1 MVEALFITNLEL
13 NENEGIYKKI
23 YAEATAIGKAVGS
36 CNLLMKCGS
45 GTKVVDTLSEKT
57 SIEELNVLT
66 LAQKYV
72 EENSLKLIYI
82 RLMVPNFSLIA
93 LMKTAQQRGIKVLYE
108 IPTYPYYGE
117 QFRASRKKYRAVAKI
132 AVDAMFS
139 PLIKKYADH
148 IVIIRSNSKIRLH
161 HKMVEINNGVNTEK
175 IKSKENYDSKDGVF
189 RMVTVGTLFPY
200 HGYDRVL
207 AGLKDCKE
215 EVDGHPVEFHIVG
228 ASQTIDELKA
238 QAQKLGSKRVIF
250 HGMKKTDELNEMYE
264 EFDVGLG
271 CLALHRRN
279 ADIDTTLKI
288 IEYYCRGVPVVTSGK
303 SPYKDPAVTICVP
316 DGEDPVD
323 INRLYCKWKNIDEK
337 KLRKLS
343 EQAKKEFS
351 WNFIMKQ
358 LLMACGIV

>member
-1 MVEALFITNLEL
+1 
-13 NENEGIYKKI
+13 
-23 YAEATAIGKAVGS
+23 
-36 CNLLMKCGS
+36 
-45 GTKVVDTLSEKT
+45 
-57 SIEELNVLT
+57 
-66 LAQKYV
+66 
-72 EENSLKLIYI
+72 
-82 RLMVPNFSLIA
+82 MVPNFSLIA

-175 IKSKENYDSKDGVF
+175 IKSKENYGSKDGVF

-228 ASQTIDELKA
+228 ASQTIDELKE
-238 QAQKLGSKRVIF
+238 QAQKLGLKRVIF
-250 HGMKKTDELNEMYE
+250 HGMKTTDELNEMYE
-264 EFDVGLG
+264 DFDVGLG

-316 DGEDPVD
+316 DGEEAVN
-323 INRLYCKWKNIDEK
+323 INRLYRKWKNIDK
-337 KLRKLS
+337 DKQQKLS

-358 LLMACGIV
+358 LLMVCGIV

>member
-1 MVEALFITNLEL
+1 
-13 NENEGIYKKI
+13 
-23 YAEATAIGKAVGS
+23 
-36 CNLLMKCGS
+36 
-45 GTKVVDTLSEKT
+45 
-57 SIEELNVLT
+57 
-66 LAQKYV
+66 
-72 EENSLKLIYI
+72 
-82 RLMVPNFSLIA
+82 
-93 LMKTAQQRGIKVLYE
+93 MKTAQQRGIKVLYE

-238 QAQKLGSKRVIF
+238 QAQKLGLKRVIF

>member
-1 MVEALFITNLEL
+1 MDALFITNLEL

-23 YAEATAIGKAVGS
+23 CAEATAIGRAVGN
-36 CNLLMKCGS
+36 CHLLMKCGS
-45 GTKVVDTLSEKT
+45 GTKVVDTYSGKT
-57 SIEELNVLT
+57 ATKELDVLT
-66 LAQKYV
+66 FAKNCV
-72 EENSLKLIYI
+72 EEPSLKLIYI
-82 RLMVPNFSLIA
+82 RLMIPNPSLIA
-93 LMKTAQQRGIKVLYE
+93 LMKAAKKHGVKVLYE

-132 AVDAMFS
+132 AIDALFS

-148 IVIIRSNSKIRLH
+148 IVIIKSNSKIWLH
-161 HKMVEINNGVNTEK
+161 SKMVEINNGVNTEK
-175 IKSKENYDSKDGVF
+175 IKSKTEYDTKDGTF

-207 AGLKDCKE
+207 AGLKNCNEKVYD
-215 EVDGHPVEFHIVG
+215 HPVEFHVVG
-228 ASQTIDELKA
+228 ASQTINELKE
-238 QAQKLGSKRVIF
+238 QAQKLGLKRVIF
-250 HGMKKTDELNEMYE
+250 HGMKTTDELNEMYE
-264 EFDVGLG
+264 KFDVGLG

-303 SPYKDPAVTICVP
+303 SPYKNPAVTIQIP

-323 INRLYCKWKNIDEK
+323 INSLYNEWKSIDKDE
-337 KLRKLS
+337 LRALS

-351 WNFIMKQ
+351 WDFIMKQ
-358 LLMACGIV
+358 LLMTCGIV

>member
-1 MVEALFITNLEL
+1 
-13 NENEGIYKKI
+13 
-23 YAEATAIGKAVGS
+23 
-36 CNLLMKCGS
+36 
-45 GTKVVDTLSEKT
+45 
-57 SIEELNVLT
+57 
-66 LAQKYV
+66 
-72 EENSLKLIYI
+72 
-82 RLMVPNFSLIA
+82 MVPNFSLIA

-238 QAQKLGSKRVIF
+238 QAQKLGLKRVIF

-323 INRLYCKWKNIDEK
+323 INRLYCKWKNIDGK

>member
-1 MVEALFITNLEL
+1 
-13 NENEGIYKKI
+13 
-23 YAEATAIGKAVGS
+23 
-36 CNLLMKCGS
+36 
-45 GTKVVDTLSEKT
+45 
-57 SIEELNVLT
+57 
-66 LAQKYV
+66 
-72 EENSLKLIYI
+72 
-82 RLMVPNFSLIA
+82 MVPNFSLIA

-175 IKSKENYDSKDGVF
+175 IKSKENYGSKDGMF

-228 ASQTIDELKA
+228 ASQTIDELKE
-238 QAQKLGSKRVIF
+238 QAQKLGLKRVIF
-250 HGMKKTDELNEMYE
+250 HGMKTTDELNEMYE
-264 EFDVGLG
+264 DFDVGLG

-316 DGEDPVD
+316 DGEEAVN
-323 INRLYCKWKNIDEK
+323 INRLYRKWKNIDK
-337 KLRKLS
+337 DKQQKLS

>member
-1 MVEALFITNLEL
+1 
-13 NENEGIYKKI
+13 
-23 YAEATAIGKAVGS
+23 
-36 CNLLMKCGS
+36 
-45 GTKVVDTLSEKT
+45 
-57 SIEELNVLT
+57 
-66 LAQKYV
+66 
-72 EENSLKLIYI
+72 
-82 RLMVPNFSLIA
+82 MVPNFSLIA

-238 QAQKLGSKRVIF
+238 QAQKLGLKRVIF

>member
-1 MVEALFITNLEL
+1 
-13 NENEGIYKKI
+13 
-23 YAEATAIGKAVGS
+23 
-36 CNLLMKCGS
+36 
-45 GTKVVDTLSEKT
+45 
-57 SIEELNVLT
+57 
-66 LAQKYV
+66 
-72 EENSLKLIYI
+72 
-82 RLMVPNFSLIA
+82 MVPNFSLIA

-175 IKSKENYDSKDGVF
+175 IKSKENYGSKDGVF

-228 ASQTIDELKA
+228 ASQTIDELKE
-238 QAQKLGSKRVIF
+238 QAQKLGLKRVIF
-250 HGMKKTDELNEMYE
+250 HGMKTTDELNEMYE
-264 EFDVGLG
+264 DFDVGLG

-288 IEYYCRGVPVVTSGK
+288 IEYYCRGVPVATSGK

-316 DGEDPVD
+316 DGEEAVN
-323 INRLYCKWKNIDEK
+323 INRLYRKWKNIDK
-337 KLRKLS
+337 DKQQKLS

>member
-1 MVEALFITNLEL
+1 MEALFITNLEL

-175 IKSKENYDSKDGVF
+175 IKSKENYDSKDGAF
-189 RMVTVGTLFPY
+189 
-200 HGYDRVL
+200 
-207 AGLKDCKE
+207 
-215 EVDGHPVEFHIVG
+215 
-228 ASQTIDELKA
+228 S
-238 QAQKLGSKRVIF
+238 
-250 HGMKKTDELNEMYE
+250 
-264 EFDVGLG
+264 
-271 CLALHRRN
+271 
-279 ADIDTTLKI
+279 
-288 IEYYCRGVPVVTSGK
+288 
-303 SPYKDPAVTICVP
+303 
-316 DGEDPVD
+316 
-323 INRLYCKWKNIDEK
+323 
-337 KLRKLS
+337 LS
-343 EQAKKEFS
+343 R
-351 WNFIMKQ
+351 I
-358 LLMACGIV
+358 

>member
-1 MVEALFITNLEL
+1 
-13 NENEGIYKKI
+13 
-23 YAEATAIGKAVGS
+23 
-36 CNLLMKCGS
+36 
-45 GTKVVDTLSEKT
+45 
-57 SIEELNVLT
+57 
-66 LAQKYV
+66 
-72 EENSLKLIYI
+72 
-82 RLMVPNFSLIA
+82 MVPNFSLIA

-117 QFRASRKKYRAVAKI
+117 QIRASRKKYRAVAKI

-175 IKSKENYDSKDGVF
+175 IKSRENYGSKDGVF

-228 ASQTIDELKA
+228 ASQTIDELKE
-238 QAQKLGSKRVIF
+238 QAQKLGLKRVIF
-250 HGMKKTDELNEMYE
+250 HGMKTTDELNEMYE
-264 EFDVGLG
+264 DFDVGLG

-316 DGEDPVD
+316 DGEEAVN
-323 INRLYCKWKNIDEK
+323 INRLYRKWKNIDK
-337 KLRKLS
+337 DKQQKLS

>member
-1 MVEALFITNLEL
+1 
-13 NENEGIYKKI
+13 
-23 YAEATAIGKAVGS
+23 
-36 CNLLMKCGS
+36 
-45 GTKVVDTLSEKT
+45 
-57 SIEELNVLT
+57 
-66 LAQKYV
+66 
-72 EENSLKLIYI
+72 
-82 RLMVPNFSLIA
+82 
-93 LMKTAQQRGIKVLYE
+93 
-108 IPTYPYYGE
+108 
-117 QFRASRKKYRAVAKI
+117 
-132 AVDAMFS
+132 
-139 PLIKKYADH
+139 
-148 IVIIRSNSKIRLH
+148 
-161 HKMVEINNGVNTEK
+161 MVEINNGVNTEK

-238 QAQKLGSKRVIF
+238 QAQKLGLKRVIF

>member
-1 MVEALFITNLEL
+1 
-13 NENEGIYKKI
+13 
-23 YAEATAIGKAVGS
+23 
-36 CNLLMKCGS
+36 
-45 GTKVVDTLSEKT
+45 
-57 SIEELNVLT
+57 
-66 LAQKYV
+66 
-72 EENSLKLIYI
+72 
-82 RLMVPNFSLIA
+82 MVPNFSLIA

-161 HKMVEINNGVNTEK
+161 HKMVEINNEVNTEK
-175 IKSKENYDSKDGVF
+175 IKSKENYGSKDGVF

-228 ASQTIDELKA
+228 ASQTIDELKE
-238 QAQKLGSKRVIF
+238 QAQKLGLKRVIF
-250 HGMKKTDELNEMYE
+250 HGMKTTDELNEMYE
-264 EFDVGLG
+264 DFDVGLG

-316 DGEDPVD
+316 DGEEAVN
-323 INRLYCKWKNIDEK
+323 INRLYRKWKNIDK
-337 KLRKLS
+337 DKQQKLS

>member
-1 MVEALFITNLEL
+1 
-13 NENEGIYKKI
+13 
-23 YAEATAIGKAVGS
+23 
-36 CNLLMKCGS
+36 
-45 GTKVVDTLSEKT
+45 
-57 SIEELNVLT
+57 
-66 LAQKYV
+66 
-72 EENSLKLIYI
+72 
-82 RLMVPNFSLIA
+82 
-93 LMKTAQQRGIKVLYE
+93 
-108 IPTYPYYGE
+108 
-117 QFRASRKKYRAVAKI
+117 
-132 AVDAMFS
+132 
-139 PLIKKYADH
+139 
-148 IVIIRSNSKIRLH
+148 
-161 HKMVEINNGVNTEK
+161 MVEINNGVNTEK

-228 ASQTIDELKA
+228 ASQTIDELKE
-238 QAQKLGSKRVIF
+238 QAQKLGLKRVIF
-250 HGMKKTDELNEMYE
+250 HGMKTTDELNEIYE
-264 EFDVGLG
+264 DFDVGLG

-303 SPYKDPAVTICVP
+303 SPYKDPAVTIRVP

-323 INRLYCKWKNIDEK
+323 INRLYCKWKDIDEK

>member
-1 MVEALFITNLEL
+1 
-13 NENEGIYKKI
+13 
-23 YAEATAIGKAVGS
+23 
-36 CNLLMKCGS
+36 
-45 GTKVVDTLSEKT
+45 
-57 SIEELNVLT
+57 
-66 LAQKYV
+66 
-72 EENSLKLIYI
+72 
-82 RLMVPNFSLIA
+82 MVPNFSLIA

-148 IVIIRSNSKIRLH
+148 IVIIRSNSKIRLY

-238 QAQKLGSKRVIF
+238 QAQKLGLKRVIF

>member
-1 MVEALFITNLEL
+1 
-13 NENEGIYKKI
+13 
-23 YAEATAIGKAVGS
+23 
-36 CNLLMKCGS
+36 
-45 GTKVVDTLSEKT
+45 
-57 SIEELNVLT
+57 
-66 LAQKYV
+66 
-72 EENSLKLIYI
+72 
-82 RLMVPNFSLIA
+82 MVPNFSLIA

-139 PLIKKYADH
+139 PLIKKYADY

-175 IKSKENYDSKDGVF
+175 IKSKENYGSKDGVF

-228 ASQTIDELKA
+228 ASQTIDELKE
-238 QAQKLGSKRVIF
+238 QAQKLGLKRVIF
-250 HGMKKTDELNEMYE
+250 HGMKTTDELNEMYE
-264 EFDVGLG
+264 DFDVGLG

-316 DGEDPVD
+316 DGEEAVN
-323 INRLYCKWKNIDEK
+323 INRLYRKWKNIDK
-337 KLRKLS
+337 DKQQKLS